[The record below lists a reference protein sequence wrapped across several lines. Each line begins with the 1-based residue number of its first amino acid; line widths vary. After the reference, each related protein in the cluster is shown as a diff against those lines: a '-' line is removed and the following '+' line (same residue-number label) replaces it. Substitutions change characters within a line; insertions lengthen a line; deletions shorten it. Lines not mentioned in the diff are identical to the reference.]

1 MAGTL
6 PLPATLQSRTA
17 AQVSAKTL
25 SIPWYIWCNVIAVAC
40 SVVGGVWDIS
50 WHESVGRDSF
60 WTPAHLL
67 MQLCGILSGF
77 GCGYLILDTTFRKD
91 SALRANS
98 VSVWGFRGP
107 LGAFICAWGA
117 VGMITS
123 APFDNWWHNAY
134 GLDVKILSPPHI
146 LLALGMTGIRF
157 GTLVMVLA
165 EFNRA
170 AGGYRAR
177 LERILFFCFMF
188 LLGMTV
194 GIMQEDTFRMFMHGA
209 RFYLVVMFVVPIW
222 FAAAA
227 RASENRWAATIVT
240 AFYTAMHLAF
250 MWILQLIPAEPKLGP
265 VYQKITHLVPPDFPL
280 LMIVPAIVFDTLRR
294 QLTTQ
299 NQANAGQ
306 PSPSISRWSNPW
318 IQSAILGAAT
328 LASFLAA
335 QWPFANFL
343 MSPAS
348 RNWFFATDNFPY
360 FVPPTTHWGSYSWL
374 PTESTPTQ
382 FAVRMLLA
390 LVAAILMTRLGL
402 TWGNWMQRIRR

>member
-6 PLPATLQSRTA
+6 PLPSTLRARTA
-17 AQVSAKTL
+17 ERVSTQSL
-25 SIPWYIWCNVIAVAC
+25 SVPWYIWCNVVAVAC

-50 WHESVGRDSF
+50 WHESVGRDTF
-60 WTPAHLL
+60 WTPAHMLI
-67 MQLCGILSGF
+67 QLCGILSGL
-77 GCGYLILDTTFRKD
+77 GCGYLILNTTFRKD
-91 SALRANS
+91 SPLRSNS
-98 VSVWGFRGP
+98 VSLWGFRGP

-165 EFNRA
+165 EVNRA
-170 AGGYRAR
+170 VGDYRVR
-177 LERILFFCFMF
+177 LERILFFSFMF

-194 GIMQEDTFRMFMHGA
+194 GIMQEYTFRMFMHGA
-209 RFYLVVMFVVPIW
+209 TFYLVVMCVAPIW
-222 FAAAA
+222 FAAVS
-227 RASENRWAATIVT
+227 RASENRWAAAIVT
-240 AFYTAMHLAF
+240 AAYTAMHLSF

-280 LMIVPAIVFDTLRR
+280 LLVVPAIVFDLVRR
-294 QLTTQ
+294 RTTTM
-299 NQANAGQ
+299 N
-306 PSPSISRWSNPW
+306 RWV
-318 IQSAILGAAT
+318 QSAILGAAS
-328 LASFLAA
+328 LASFIAV

-348 RNWFFATDNFPY
+348 RNWFFATNNFPY
-360 FVPPTTHWGSYSWL
+360 FVPPESRWGSYAWL
-374 PTESTPTQ
+374 PTETSPTQ
-382 FAVRMLLA
+382 FAIRMALA
-390 LVAAILMTRLGL
+390 LFAAILTTRIGL
-402 TWGNWMQRIRR
+402 SWGDWMRRIRR